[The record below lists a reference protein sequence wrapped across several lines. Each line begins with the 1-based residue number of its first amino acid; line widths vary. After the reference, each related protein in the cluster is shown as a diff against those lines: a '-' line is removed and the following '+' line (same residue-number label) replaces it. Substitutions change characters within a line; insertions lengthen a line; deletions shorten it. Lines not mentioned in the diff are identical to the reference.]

1 MGVFVKKLLLY
12 ASIISFFHLTEVS
25 ANLPDEQFMIN
36 VGENITKGVVKG
48 LAEVTGS
55 DNPAKAAGQSF
66 VDGAWESFSKATAD
80 TDFDDVAKNVGDF
93 IGQTANNA
101 ADTVVHSVVAK
112 TIEGSAEQFAKS
124 ANSNQFRDDLKDG
137 FTGIGTA
144 LTDAAARAFE
154 NKDVKD
160 GVRNTAKAATS
171 FVNDATAGFADSA
184 KNSQVGKNVEQGF
197 KHLSEDLATAGAN
210 VINNLKLQKE
220 AKRAGQG
227 GAKILNANAQ
237 GVTET
242 LTEKGGLFDSWE
254 QLTQRGIGSF
264 FNYRNAM
271 QFALPTATGT
281 IIVLSAYYG
290 PKVFWN
296 VVEQRLLTPKPA
308 ILLPGSKY
316 GRKDRLHRWWT
327 GYKTPPMIFDASVKE
342 RLEEIEEKTRNI
354 RDHIY
359 QGQKITY
366 DNLLL
371 YGNPGTGKTL
381 FAEILADKTNMDIL
395 KVTAA
400 SLLQSGVEGIKYFD
414 ELITMTNKSKYGVII
429 FVDEADALFV
439 DRDTLKPD
447 SDHYKVLN
455 HILAVTGSGSNK
467 FMLIAATNHAYV
479 MDPAMG
485 RRFQDRVLMP
495 LPDANTRKELLN
507 IYMDEQLFN
516 GKNRSAQFIS
526 AANSILT
533 NAKIKN
539 IVEQTA
545 GLSHAEIKDMV
556 TIMGKK
562 ANATKDGIIT
572 RRNVDTAVS
581 EAIEKKKALERDLL
595 EREQKM
601 AAKGA

>member
-1 MGVFVKKLLLY
+1 MKILSCAAMLSLFIGSNIVASAHLAKEFAKELNNNPITVK
-12 ASIISFFHLTEVS
+12 VQ
-25 ANLPDEQFMIN
+25 PDFSK
-36 VGENITKGVVKG
+36 VGEGMGEAIG
-48 LAEVTGS
+48 
-55 DNPAKAAGQSF
+55 
-66 VDGAWESFSKATAD
+66 TA
-80 TDFDDVAKNVGDF
+80 
-93 IGQTANNA
+93 IGQAIEQGIEQGAKGFANA
-101 ADTVVHSVVAK
+101 ANDD
-112 TIEGSAEQFAKS
+112 
-124 ANSNQFRDDLKDG
+124 QFRDNLKEG

-144 LTDAAARAFE
+144 LTDAGAGVFE
-154 NKDVKD
+154 NKEVRD
-160 GVRNTAKAATS
+160 GVRKTAKAATS
-171 FVNDATAGFADSA
+171 LANDVTAGFADSA
-184 KNSQVGKNVEQGF
+184 KNSQVGKNVEEGL
-197 KHLSEDLATAGAN
+197 KHLSEDVATATAN
-210 VINNLKLQKE
+210 AANNPELQKQ
-220 AKRAGQG
+220 AKRG
-227 GAKILNANAQ
+227 GKGLAKTMNASAQ

-242 LTEKGGLFDSWE
+242 LTQKGGIFDCWE
-254 QLTQRGIGSF
+254 QLSQRGIGSF

-290 PKVFWN
+290 PKVFWK
-296 VVEQRLLTPKPA
+296 VLEQRLLTPKPA

-316 GRKDRLHRWWT
+316 GRKDRLHRWWA

-414 ELITMTNKSKYGVII
+414 ELITMANKSRYGVII

-455 HILAVTGSGSNK
+455 HILAITGSGSNK

-485 RRFQDRVLMP
+485 RRFQDRILMP
-495 LPDANTRKELLN
+495 LPDANTRKELLS

-516 GKNRSAQFIS
+516 EKNRSAEFIS
-526 AANSILT
+526 AASSILT
-533 NAKIKN
+533 NAKIKS

-581 EAIEKKKALERDLL
+581 EAVEKKKALEKDLL

-601 AAKGA
+601 SSKGS

>member
-1 MGVFVKKLLLY
+1 MGVFVKKLLY
-12 ASIISFFHLTEVS
+12 AALLPLCLGSSILALVNPVKDFADELRKDPITVKVQ
-25 ANLPDEQFMIN
+25 PDFSEIGEGMGEAIGTAMGKAVEQGLQN
-36 VGENITKGVVKG
+36 V
-48 LAEVTGS
+48 AEKF
-55 DNPAKAAGQSF
+55 A
-66 VDGAWESFSKATAD
+66 
-80 TDFDDVAKNVGDF
+80 
-93 IGQTANNA
+93 NA
-101 ADTVVHSVVAK
+101 ANSD
-112 TIEGSAEQFAKS
+112 QFKD
-124 ANSNQFRDDLKDG
+124 NLQDG
-137 FTGIGTA
+137 FTGLTNAAKGA
-144 LTDAAARAFE
+144 LESNELKKSIKDTVNAGASLGDQFTE
-154 NKDVKD
+154 NIV
-160 GVRNTAKAATS
+160 
-171 FVNDATAGFADSA
+171 DATKKSKMGEHAEEAMRIA
-184 KNSQVGKNVEQGF
+184 
-197 KHLSEDLATAGAN
+197 SEKLATAGAN
-210 VINNLKLQKE
+210 AANNKQLQTE
-220 AKRAGQG
+220 AERASEG
-227 GAKILNANAQ
+227 GAKIFSAGARGARKEWTGKN
-237 GVTET
+237 
-242 LTEKGGLFDSWE
+242 GLFNE
-254 QLTQRGIGSF
+254 IGQITQGAIGSV

-271 QFALPTATGT
+271 QFALPTAAGT
-281 IIVLSAYYG
+281 IIALSAYYG

-296 VVEQRLLTPKPA
+296 VLEQRLLTPKPA

-414 ELITMTNKSKYGVII
+414 ELITMANKSKYGVII

-495 LPDANTRKELLN
+495 LPDANTRKELLH

-516 GKNRSAQFIS
+516 EKNRSAQFIS

-533 NAKIKN
+533 NAKIKS

-601 AAKGA
+601 AAKGG